1 MITLHTV
8 GESETSAIDVEI
20 RHISRILYVC
30 DQSPLHTR
38 SAKKKHMRSISTA
51 HMIGQEKTCAIN
63 NSIAHSSFLLN
74 VYDSHLITHAS
85 KLWTICDVVRIANVW
100 YFLD

>member
-1 MITLHTV
+1 MV
-8 GESETSAIDVEI
+8 GKSKTSAIDVEI
-20 RHISRILYVC
+20 RHISRIRYVC

-38 SAKKKHMRSISTA
+38 SAKKKRVRSISTT
-51 HMIGQEKTCAIN
+51 HTISQEKTCAIN

-74 VYDSHLITHAS
+74 VCDSHLITHAL
-85 KLWTICDVVRIANVW
+85 KLLNVCDVVHIANVW

>member
-1 MITLHTV
+1 MFLGSTTCAINLHHTDDQP
-8 GESETSAIDVEI
+8 GKN
-20 RHISRILYVC
+20 VC

-38 SAKKKHMRSISTA
+38 SAKKKRV
-51 HMIGQEKTCAIN
+51 IN

-74 VYDSHLITHAS
+74 VCHSHLITHAS
-85 KLWTICDVVRIANVW
+85 KLLTVCYVVRIANVW